1 MIKQL
6 FLLAACSLLSGHQPN
21 IIQRYVPVPPRE
33 EPYIVNIAF
42 EGDAA
47 TKIYIDGKR
56 FHRGLRDI
64 PDDCELEGFDAEGC
78 KLKVLRFRHKD

>member
-1 MIKQL
+1 MRNL
-6 FLLAACSLLSGHQPN
+6 FSLAALLLLSGHEPSN
-21 IIQRYVPVPPRE
+21 IIQRYAPVPPKE
-33 EPYIVNIAF
+33 ESYIVNIAF